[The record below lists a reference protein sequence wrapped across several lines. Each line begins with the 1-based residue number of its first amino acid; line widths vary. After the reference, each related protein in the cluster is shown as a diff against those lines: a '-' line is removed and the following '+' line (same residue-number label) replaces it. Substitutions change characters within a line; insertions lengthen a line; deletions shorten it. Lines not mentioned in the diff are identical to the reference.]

1 MALSATT
8 ADADGGTTTTTN
20 SLRPSAECSFPGK
33 WPLGSPPMLSEGTK
47 APEFTAPDQD
57 GNDLSLADLRG
68 NWVAFWWYPKAST
81 KG

>member
-1 MALSATT
+1 
-8 ADADGGTTTTTN
+8 
-20 SLRPSAECSFPGK
+20 
-33 WPLGSPPMLSEGTK
+33 MLSEGAK

>member
-1 MALSATT
+1 MLSAIT
-8 ADADGGTTTTTN
+8 ADAVGGTTTTFT
-20 SLRPSAECSFPGK
+20 SLLPSAECLSPGLE
-33 WPLGSPPMLSEGTK
+33 PLGSPPMLSEGTK